1 MGGILPRLLVIP
13 RKHVCKTLAKTIGT
27 AQLALIQV
35 NTYPIMK
42 QNVKLI
48 VFITV
53 KTNIHHY
60 SNFLAFI
67 LTFIVLL
74 CNAMLVLQN
83 VIGGLSALVILIEI
97 YVRKGTHT
105 NRNRHTYHRAT
116 PFDYS

>member
-1 MGGILPRLLVIP
+1 MGGTLPRLLAIP
-13 RKHVCKTLAKTIGT
+13 YKHVCKTLAKTIGT
-27 AQLALIQV
+27 AQLVLIRG
-35 NTYPIMK
+35 NTYTITT

-67 LTFIVLL
+67 LTFNLLL

-83 VIGGLSALVILIEI
+83 VIGGLSANNHI
-97 YVRKGTHT
+97 
-105 NRNRHTYHRAT
+105 
-116 PFDYS
+116 D